1 MQRIYTWM
9 IGSFVMLLPFIIN
22 AQTGTIRGF
31 VLDKNSGDPVAFAT
45 VQVQGTSIGVTTDI
59 DGIFAITGL
68 AAAEYVIVVNYLGYE
83 PLDITVN
90 LRPGEIV
97 SRRLLLEESGIQLE
111 AVDVS
116 AAKEAA
122 RSEVQVSKIMVT
134 PKQIKSLPS
143 TGGVAD
149 IAQYLPV
156 LPGIIFT
163 GDQGGQLYIRGGSPV
178 QNRIMIDGMTI
189 FNPFHS
195 IGFFSV
201 FETEAIRNIEVMT
214 GGFAADHGGRVS
226 AVVDI
231 TTREG
236 NMKRLGGNIGVNPFQ
251 TSVLL
256 EGPLQK
262 LEEDRPT
269 SSSFMIT
276 GKYGYLD
283 RTNTRLY
290 PYASRDTF
298 GLPFGYSDLY
308 AKLTF
313 MAGSTSRISV
323 FGFNFSDNVDFGS
336 IARINW
342 RNSGGGLK
350 MAIVPANS
358 NALINAK
365 FNLTNYQIGMQQAD
379 NRPRD
384 SRVSAFNIGL
394 DFSFFTTDSELKY
407 GFDIEGLNTDFAFVN
422 FLNNRIDQESFNLD
436 LAGFIKYRQKW
447 GDFIFE
453 PSARVIYYSSLNE
466 MVLEPRLGLK
476 YNITER
482 LRLKMAGG
490 FYSQNLISSVNE
502 LDVVNL
508 FVGFLSGP
516 GEQIFEPGTRIPT
529 DSRLQKAWHTIGG
542 LEIDLMRN
550 LTLNIEPYLKRFT
563 QLVALNRNKIFG
575 TDPNFQAE
583 TGDAYGI
590 DLSLSY
596 TREKFTFWGTYSW
609 ARVTRDD
616 GFQVYPPIF
625 DRRHN
630 INALVSYTFGGHKE
644 WEASVRWN
652 YGSGFPFTLTQG
664 FYTQY
669 LLNQGIGSD
678 VLTENGEL
686 GIVFDEQRNAGR
698 LPDYHRMDLS
708 VKRTWKFSRHS
719 HLEGVVSVTNLYNRQ
734 NIFFFDRV
742 TYNRVDQ
749 LPILPS
755 IGINFKF

>member
-1 MQRIYTWM
+1 MWLLR
-9 IGSFVMLLPFIIN
+9 GLFLLLPFISE

-45 VQVQGTSIGVTTDI
+45 VRIEGTGIGVTTDI
-59 DGIFAITGL
+59 DGIFSITGL
-68 AAAEYVIVVNYLGYE
+68 SAGTYEVIVNYLGYE
-83 PLDITVN
+83 PLVVNIN
-90 LRPGEIV
+90 LRAGEIV
-97 SRRLLLEESGIQLE
+97 SRRLLLEESGIQLD

-116 AAKEAA
+116 AARESAK
-122 RSEVQVSKIMVT
+122 SEVQVSKIMVT

-236 NMKRLGGNIGVNPFQ
+236 NMKRMGGIVGVNPFQ

-256 EGPLQK
+256 EGPLIK
-262 LEEDRPT
+262 LEEDSP
-269 SSSFMIT
+269 SSASFLIT
-276 GKYGYLD
+276 GKQGYLN
-283 RTNTRLY
+283 RTNSWLY
-290 PYASRDTF
+290 PSASRDTF

-308 AKLTF
+308 AKLSF

-323 FGFNFSDNVDFGS
+323 FGFNFTDNVDFGS
-336 IARINW
+336 VARINW

-365 FNLTNYQIGMQQAD
+365 LNLTNYEIGMVQAD
-379 NRPRD
+379 GRPRD
-384 SRVSAFNIGL
+384 SRVSSFNLGL
-394 DFSFFTTDSELKY
+394 DFAFFTTDSELKY
-407 GFDIEGLNTDFAFVN
+407 GFDIEGINTDFIFVN
-422 FLNNRIDQESFNLD
+422 FLNNRVDQENFNLD

-447 GDFIFE
+447 GDLVFE
-453 PSARVIYYSSLNE
+453 PSARLIYYSSLNE
-466 MVLEPRLGLK
+466 MVFEPRLGMK
-476 YNITER
+476 YNITDQ

-516 GEQIFEPGTRIPT
+516 GTQIFEPGTRVPT
-529 DSRLQKAWHTIGG
+529 DSRLQKAWHAIGG
-542 LEIDLMRN
+542 VEFDLLRN
-550 LTLNIEPYLKRFT
+550 LTLNVEPYLKRFT
-563 QLVALNRNKIFG
+563 QLVALNRNKLFA

-583 TGDAYGI
+583 SGDAYGI
-590 DLSLSY
+590 DFSMSY
-596 TREKFTFWGTYSW
+596 TQERFTFWGTYSW

-616 GFQVYPPIF
+616 GFQEYPPIF

-630 INALVSYTFGGHKE
+630 VNALVTYTFGSIKQ
-644 WEASVRWN
+644 WEASARWN

-669 LLNQGIGSD
+669 LLNNGINSD

-686 GIVFDEQRNAGR
+686 GIIFDELRNRGR
-698 LPDYHRMDLS
+698 LPDYHRLDISL
-708 VKRTWKFSRHS
+708 KRTWKFTRHS
-719 HLEGVVSVTNLYNRQ
+719 HLEAVASITNVYDRQ

-755 IGINFKF
+755 MGVNFKF